1 MYDIQ
6 YSGQLALKS
15 ICEEIYSHYYPS
27 KLDISAVKDLIIK
40 HEVDPEYLIA
50 VTLMYRASVDASTDV
65 DSYDAMVW
73 LANAVK
79 KYCEEMDAEE
89 EARSA
94 SEEEAS

>member
-1 MYDIQ
+1 MYDIKH
-6 YSGQLALKS
+6 SGRLALGL
-15 ICEEIYSHYYPS
+15 ICQEIYSHYHPS
-27 KLDISAVKDLIIK
+27 NLDISAVKNLIIK
-40 HEVDPEYLIA
+40 HEIDPEHIIA
-50 VTLMYRASVDASTDV
+50 VVLMYRASIDADTEV

-89 EARSA
+89 EARAA